1 MTSKL
6 ESYLRG
12 TVDWY
17 RNWLVDFNA
26 GNTQV
31 VSFEQANNIGAIDV
45 KIDGSIIEGKSSFKI
60 LGVDFVF

>member
-1 MTSKL
+1 M
-6 ESYLRG
+6 
-12 TVDWY
+12 DWG

-45 KIDGSIIEGKSSFKI
+45 KIDGSIVEEKSSFKI